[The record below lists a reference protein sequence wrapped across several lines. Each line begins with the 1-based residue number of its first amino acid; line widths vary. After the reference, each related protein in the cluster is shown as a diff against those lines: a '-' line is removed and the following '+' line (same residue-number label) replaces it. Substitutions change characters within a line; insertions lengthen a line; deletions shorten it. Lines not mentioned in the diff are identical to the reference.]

1 MVLGVW
7 PSSLRGDAFCDLGK
21 VYQREWSRIG
31 TERRAMD
38 IGRQIH
44 TVSHAPP
51 LAAVSPEEPHWF
63 ATQTRARH
71 EKMVVTQLE
80 KKGVTGF
87 LPLVTEVH
95 QWSDRRK
102 VIHQPLFS
110 CYTFVHM
117 A

>member
-1 MVLGVW
+1 
-7 PSSLRGDAFCDLGK
+7 
-21 VYQREWSRIG
+21 
-31 TERRAMD
+31 MD

-102 VIHQPLFS
+102 VIHQPTSVRLRILEN
-110 CYTFVHM
+110 VQNHRNKK
-117 A
+117 